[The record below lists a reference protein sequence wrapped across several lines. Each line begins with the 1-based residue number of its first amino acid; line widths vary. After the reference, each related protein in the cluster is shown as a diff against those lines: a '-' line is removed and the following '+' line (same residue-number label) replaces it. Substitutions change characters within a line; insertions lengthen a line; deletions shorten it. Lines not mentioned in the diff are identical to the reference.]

1 MTSEEWEKLQ
11 ENFDTAEL
19 LSAVGALDE
28 LRAFLNDQEKHS
40 PPQIRTHL
48 LKLHQL
54 AMAVVHEGARSKVTE
69 LFTLADGLS
78 VQFYQMLEFLEQIN
92 CTLDTL
98 TALCPE
104 ILVA

>member
-1 MTSEEWEKLQ
+1 
-11 ENFDTAEL
+11 
-19 LSAVGALDE
+19 
-28 LRAFLNDQEKHS
+28 
-40 PPQIRTHL
+40 
-48 LKLHQL
+48 
-54 AMAVVHEGARSKVTE
+54 

-104 ILVA
+104 SLVA